1 MQRLKHLFDAY
12 NATIILFC
20 KRRTSGGVA
29 SLSSLRS
36 VQSNLQAQSLLVR
49 AVSVDNESATL
60 MRKR

>member
-1 MQRLKHLFDAY
+1 MHIMQRLFYFANGEHQVGL
-12 NATIILFC
+12 
-20 KRRTSGGVA
+20 A